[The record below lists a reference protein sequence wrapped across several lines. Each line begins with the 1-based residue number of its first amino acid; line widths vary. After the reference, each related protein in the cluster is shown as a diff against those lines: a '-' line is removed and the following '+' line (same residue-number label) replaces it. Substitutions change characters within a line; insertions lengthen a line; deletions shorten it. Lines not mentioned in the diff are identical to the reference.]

1 MIVLDEQQERV
12 LADVAEIIGRSA
24 AKRAGRRLRR
34 IAIVGLTAWR
44 LLSRSGFERWDLRRR
59 AEQVATRAE

>member
-24 AKRAGRRLRR
+24 AKRARCQLRR
-34 IAIVGLTAWR
+34 IAIVGLTVWR
-44 LLSRSGFERWDLRRR
+44 LLSPSRFEQWDQHRR
-59 AEQVATRAE
+59 AEQAAGH